1 MYGVRT
7 AVDVKL
13 HIREYGTMS
22 KVLTPEQQKQL
33 QGDWIREQYKQEL
46 KLERDAWTK
55 NKRIQRKAIRE
66 YQRSRHRAVSKHD
79 KSNDVI

>member
-46 KLERDAWTK
+46 KLERDAWAK
-55 NKRIQRKAIRE
+55 NKRIQRKAITKLLGNTTA
-66 YQRSRHRAVSKHD
+66 SPAFKLGT
-79 KSNDVI
+79 

>member
-13 HIREYGTMS
+13 HIRERGTMS
-22 KVLTPEQQKQL
+22 KVLTPGEQKQL

-46 KLERDAWTK
+46 KIERDTWAK
-55 NKRIQRKAIRE
+55 NKRIQRKAVRE
-66 YQRSRHRAVSKHD
+66 YKRSPHRAVSKHD